1 MNFQY
6 KYIMK
11 NQRIVLLTIKSL
23 LDERLSMKLQKVF
36 IQLDPN
42 DLDFMASIESKDY
55 FKVILTFENE
65 KQDKIINQLKQL
77 ELLLTHQDITDS
89 VINFK
94 FPEDLQDIISDNYY
108 NKEIVDN
115 FILNNLDIDGILDKI
130 SELGIESINRLE
142 KIFLD
147 KIYKQ

>member
-115 FILNNLDIDGILDKI
+115 FILNNLDIDRILDKI

>member
-1 MNFQY
+1 
-6 KYIMK
+6 MK

-23 LDERLSMKLQKVF
+23 LDERLSLKLQKVF
-36 IQLDPN
+36 LQLDPN

-55 FKVILTFENE
+55 LKVILTFEIEN
-65 KQDKIINQLKQL
+65 QDKIINQLKKL
-77 ELLLTHQDITDS
+77 ELLIEYKDITDS
-89 VINFK
+89 VVNFI
-94 FPEDLQDIISDNYY
+94 FSEDLQDIISDNYY

-115 FILNNLDIDGILDKI
+115 FILHNLDIDKILDKI
-130 SELGIESINRLE
+130 GKSGIGSINRLE

>member
-1 MNFQY
+1 
-6 KYIMK
+6 MK

-142 KIFLD
+142 KVFLD

>member
-1 MNFQY
+1 
-6 KYIMK
+6 MK

-108 NKEIVDN
+108 NKEIVDK

-142 KIFLD
+142 KVFLD

>member
-1 MNFQY
+1 
-6 KYIMK
+6 MK

-77 ELLLTHQDITDS
+77 ELLLKHQDITDS

-142 KIFLD
+142 KVFLD

>member
-1 MNFQY
+1 
-6 KYIMK
+6 MK

-115 FILNNLDIDGILDKI
+115 FILNNLDIDRILDKI

>member
-1 MNFQY
+1 
-6 KYIMK
+6 MK

-23 LDERLSMKLQKVF
+23 LDERLSLKLQKVF
-36 IQLDPN
+36 LQLDPN

-55 FKVILTFENE
+55 LKVILTFEIEN
-65 KQDKIINQLKQL
+65 QDKIINQLKKL
-77 ELLLTHQDITDS
+77 ELLIEYKDITDS
-89 VINFK
+89 VVNFI

-115 FILNNLDIDGILDKI
+115 FILHNLDIDKILDKI
-130 SELGIESINRLE
+130 GKSGIGSINRLE

-147 KIYKQ
+147 EIYK